1 MTHPEDVGQAQRRT
15 APGGGS
21 VSQRGAPLA
30 GGSLGGSSSPLN
42 LIHRTNCSNPM
53 PMRVPGRLPRLILNP
68 VRTALYLP
76 VRLAPHLPGGPLRWV
91 WIVRL
96 VVTLDSPLR
105 RYLLGGFNA
114 RT

>member
-1 MTHPEDVGQAQRRT
+1 MTSDRDVRS
-15 APGGGS
+15 APRSGGLPG
-21 VSQRGAPLA
+21 
-30 GGSLGGSSSPLN
+30 PLN

-76 VRLAPHLPGGPLRWV
+76 VRMAPHLPGGPLRWDL
-91 WIVRL
+91 IVRL
-96 VVTLDSPLR
+96 VVTLDTPLR
-105 RYLLGGFNA
+105 RYLLEGFNA